1 MEKLM
6 NEENIWDG
14 EEACDPV
21 QGPKCLLTESEFEK
35 ALRKCSSGKAAGPSG
50 ITVEMIKAS
59 GDSGIK
65 WMTEL
70 CNSILS
76 EGHIPVDWT
85 KSILIPFYK
94 NKGDPLECGSYR
106 GIKLLK
112 QTLKLY
118 ERVLE
123 VRIRQQVNI
132 DAMQFG
138 FMPGKGT
145 TDAIFIARQVQE
157 NHLAKRKDLYL
168 AFVDL
173 EKAFD
178 RVPREVVK
186 WALRTLRSG

>member
-6 NEENIWDG
+6 NEENNWDG
-14 EEACDPV
+14 EVSCEPV
-21 QGPKCLLTESEFEK
+21 QGPLCQLAESEFVK
-35 ALRKCSSGKAAGPSG
+35 AIAKCSSGKATGPSG
-50 ITVEMIKAS
+50 VAIEMVKAS
-59 GDSGIK
+59 GDVGIK
-65 WMTEL
+65 WMTDL
-70 CNSILS
+70 CNTILM
-76 EGHIPVDWT
+76 EGHIPADWT
-85 KSILIPFYK
+85 KSTLIPFYK

-106 GIKLLK
+106 GIKLLE

-123 VRIRQQVNI
+123 VRIREQVNI

-157 NHLAKRKDLYL
+157 KHLSKKKDLYF

-173 EKAFD
+173 EKAFETG
-178 RVPREVVK
+178 PK
-186 WALRTLRSG
+186 HM